1 MQGRLPFTLYSLHWN
16 STSSFLTFQFYFS
29 VWLQYITLIFSN
41 TTLSSINTTYTTL
54 PLQCNT
60 ITQPDYHS
68 STTFLF
74 STLSSSLSMLQ
85 IVFFILSSFFILH
98 TLFFTVYLIFILH
111 TFFILYTL
119 SQLLTQCYAR
129 RKYAY
134 VYASPNSVYNVSYSV
149 LTSLYSLLSAI
160 YP

>member
-29 VWLQYITLIFSN
+29 VWLQYITLIFCN

-85 IVFFILSSFFILH
+85 IVFFIVCSL
-98 TLFFTVYLIFILH
+98 
-111 TFFILYTL
+111 FFILYSFL
-119 SQLLTQCYAR
+119 ILYS
-129 RKYAY
+129 
-134 VYASPNSVYNVSYSV
+134 SYSI
-149 LTSLYSLLSAI
+149 LYCLFNLYSSYFFYSLYFIAAADTVLCKA
-160 YP
+160 